1 MLETSKQKILL
12 KISGESLSK
21 NNETI
26 SKNQISSIINQIKIL
41 RKKYS
46 IGIVVGGGNILRGA
60 NVNNNLLSR
69 SSADI
74 MGMLATIINS
84 IALRDGLEANGINTS
99 VYSLI
104 TMPTIAKTYNI
115 NSVKHDLNEGN
126 VVIFA
131 GGTGNPY
138 FSTDSGVAL
147 RALEL
152 DATFIL
158 VAKNNIDGIYDS
170 DPKINKKAK
179 RYSSISYDKIIQNN
193 LKAIDTTAAALLKD
207 SKIKIIVF
215 NANRKNGFIDAIGNK
230 IPTTIV
236 SKSLKDK

>member
-1 MLETSKQKILL
+1 MSEIGKQKILL

-26 SKNQISSIINQIKIL
+26 SKIQITSIINQIKIL

-60 NVNNNLLSR
+60 NVSNNLLSR
-69 SSADI
+69 PSADI

-84 IALRDGLEANGINTS
+84 IALRDGLEANGIHTS
-99 VYSLI
+99 IYSLI

-152 DATFIL
+152 DAKFIL
-158 VAKNNIDGIYDS
+158 VAKNNADGIYDS

-193 LKAIDTTAAALLKD
+193 LKAIDTTAATLLKD
-207 SKIKIIVF
+207 SNIKIIVF
-215 NANRKNGFIDAIGNK
+215 NANRKNGFIDALENK

-236 SKSLKDK
+236 SKSFKDK